1 MRIAVAGFVVP
12 FMAVYSPALM
22 LQGDSLLATVYV
34 GLKAML
40 AIGICGAVF
49 TCYLQAKL
57 TWLERILGLAAG
69 ASLILST
76 PISDEIG
83 FALSAIFIAQ
93 HVWRARRAEAA
104 TA

>member
-1 MRIAVAGFVVP
+1 
-12 FMAVYSPALM
+12 MAVYSPALM

-34 GLKAML
+34 GLKALL
-40 AIGICGAVF
+40 AIGIWGAVF
-49 TCYLQAKL
+49 TGFLQAKL
-57 TWLERILGLAAG
+57 SWWERILGFAAG
-69 ASLILST
+69 ASLILAT

-93 HVWRARRAEAA
+93 HVWRARRAEVA